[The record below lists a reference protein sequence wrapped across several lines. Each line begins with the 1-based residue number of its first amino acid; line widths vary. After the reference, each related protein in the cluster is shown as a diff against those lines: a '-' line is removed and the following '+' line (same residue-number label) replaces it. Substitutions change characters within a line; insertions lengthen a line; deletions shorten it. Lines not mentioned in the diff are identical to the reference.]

1 MRFLALIIGFCL
13 VIGLCGCQ
21 SSCNDRLLE
30 ENKTLALEYS
40 NLSKQV
46 EDLTNA
52 NQALQRQLLTLS
64 GLDPTARII
73 NIVTVDKIEVA
84 QRTSIY
90 DKDRDGIKESL
101 IVYLK
106 TLDAYGDAIK
116 AAGRVDVELW
126 NLDLLPEQSKV
137 AEWIIKPSELKNK
150 WAGTVM
156 TNYYR
161 LVFDVLPV
169 LDSTKGNLTV
179 KVSFTDYLTGRKFTE
194 QVTINNLLSF

>member
-1 MRFLALIIGFCL
+1 MRFLALIIGLCII
-13 VIGLCGCQ
+13 IGLCGCQ
-21 SSCNDRLLE
+21 GSCNQKLLE

-46 EDLTNA
+46 EDLSNA
-52 NQALQRQLLTLS
+52 NLALQSQLLTLS
-64 GLDPTARII
+64 GLDPTAKII

-106 TLDAYGDAIK
+106 TLDEYGDAIK
-116 AAGRVDVELW
+116 AAGQVDVELW
-126 NLDLLPEQSKV
+126 NLDLPPEQSKIV
-137 AEWIIKPSELKNK
+137 SWTIKPSELKNK

-169 LDSTKGNLTV
+169 LDATKGNLTV
-179 KVSFTDYLTGRKFTE
+179 KVSFTDYLTGKKFSE
-194 QVTINNLLSF
+194 QVAINNLLSF

>member
-1 MRFLALIIGFCL
+1 MSNANLAL
-13 VIGLCGCQ
+13 Q
-21 SSCNDRLLE
+21 S
-30 ENKTLALEYS
+30 
-40 NLSKQV
+40 
-46 EDLTNA
+46 
-52 NQALQRQLLTLS
+52 QLLTLS
-64 GLDPTARII
+64 GLDPTAKII

-106 TLDAYGDAIK
+106 TLDEYGDAIK
-116 AAGRVDVELW
+116 AAGQVDVELW
-126 NLDLLPEQSKV
+126 NLDLPPEQSKIV
-137 AEWIIKPSELKNK
+137 SWTIKPSELKNK

-169 LDSTKGNLTV
+169 LDATKGNLTV
-179 KVSFTDYLTGRKFTE
+179 KVSFTDYLTGKKFSE
-194 QVTINNLLSF
+194 QVAINNLLSF